1 MKTALIILDGLGI
14 ESNEKIN
21 PVYQAKTPL
30 LDFLFSQSPYLVIEA
45 SQEAVGLPWGEAGNS
60 EVGHFNLGTGN
71 LNWQTQEMINQAIE
85 NGSFFKNPI
94 FLEALNWVKTK
105 KTRLHLIG
113 LVSDGGV
120 HSHIN
125 HLLALLDLAKQ
136 NQLAKNQVFIHG
148 FTDGRDTA
156 PKNAEKN
163 FKTLDEAIKKLKI
176 GEIASVSGRYFVM
189 DRDNHWERTLL
200 AYQAM
205 VEGVGEKAQDAQSAI
220 RMGYER
226 KETDEF
232 IKPTI
237 VINNNYKLKTIS
249 EGDAVIFFNFRADR
263 ARQLTKLFLAQESNL
278 PKRKIIQDLF
288 FVTMTPY
295 ETDWKLPNLKIAFAP
310 VLPNATL
317 ASLVSTNHMSQLH
330 LAETEKYAHVTY
342 FFNGGREK
350 PYLKETQI
358 VVPSPRVATYDLAPA
373 MSANLVSQKLKALV
387 SRFPYD
393 LVVLNFANCDMVGHT
408 GNFQAIIKAIEA
420 TDLNLKNIVPFLV
433 SQKYQIFI
441 TADHG
446 NAEQAINPETGEIDK
461 EHSINPVFLI
471 KVKDWPQANVTINP
485 YLHKKL
491 WTKLSL
497 ELKKGILVDVTATV
511 ASSLGLKTEEF
522 SGDNIL

>member
-232 IKPTI
+232 IKPI
-237 VINNNYKLKTIS
+237 VLTDKN
-249 EGDAVIFFNFRADR
+249 GDPIAKIEKNDVVVFFNFRQDR
-263 ARQLTKLFLAQESNL
+263 ARQLTE
-278 PKRKIIQDLF
+278 
-288 FVTMTPY
+288 
-295 ETDWKLPNLKIAFAP
+295 AFM
-310 VLPNATL
+310 ND
-317 ASLVSTNHMSQLH
+317 S
-330 LAETEKYAHVTY
+330 
-342 FFNGGREK
+342 FNG
-350 PYLKETQI
+350 
-358 VVPSPRVATYDLAPA
+358 
-373 MSANLVSQKLKALV
+373 
-387 SRFPYD
+387 
-393 LVVLNFANCDMVGHT
+393 
-408 GNFQAIIKAIEA
+408 FQR
-420 TDLNLKNIVPFLV
+420 
-433 SQKYQIFI
+433 
-441 TADHG
+441 
-446 NAEQAINPETGEIDK
+446 
-461 EHSINPVFLI
+461 
-471 KVKDWPQANVTINP
+471 
-485 YLHKKL
+485 KKL
-491 WTKLSL
+491 
-497 ELKKGILVDVTATV
+497 
-511 ASSLGLKTEEF
+511 
-522 SGDNIL
+522 DNIH